1 MKRSLILPIFISFCH
16 LFLFFFSFGQSPP
29 KEVKRK
35 ITVRTIHLIEEP
47 PLQFKEE
54 NILENKEIIAQKNPP
69 KEIKKIEKPALIK
82 KIPGKKVEKK
92 KLQNAINKSLSKS
105 STPSKNTLVKK
116 TVKKDAGKS
125 LNEYNEYLQE
135 VTDILT
141 RSLTLP
147 QSGKVKL
154 AITVDQKGKVIKIVC
169 LFSQSTDNLS
179 YLEKNLVE
187 LSFPKYKTNEQRT
200 FNITFK
206 DEK

>member
-1 MKRSLILPIFISFCH
+1 
-16 LFLFFFSFGQSPP
+16 
-29 KEVKRK
+29 
-35 ITVRTIHLIEEP
+35 LIEEP